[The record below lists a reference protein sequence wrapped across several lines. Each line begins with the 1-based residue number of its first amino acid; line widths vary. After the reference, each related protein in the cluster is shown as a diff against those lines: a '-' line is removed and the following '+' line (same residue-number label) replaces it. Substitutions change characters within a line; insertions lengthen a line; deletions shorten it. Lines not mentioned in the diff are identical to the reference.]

1 MNSSAFIGL
10 GYNFLQLTINSIE
23 ELEKQG
29 NKNLL
34 FFDGNLSEDESWLKY
49 DLQTNWNDNNIA
61 IPVLFNFYHG
71 IELVLKGLILKCGG
85 EIQKVHNLSLF
96 LENLKKSPNP
106 PNLELLNHFEQ
117 ILSYDLNSFFS
128 SNNKTADDFFE
139 LLKYPQL
146 KKGEEVVF
154 KDIRGLGTTGIQ
166 TFVEIKKLS
175 KGVKENIKYWLKTSL
190 KNEIQH

>member
-29 NKNLL
+29 NKNHL
-34 FFDGNLSEDESWLKY
+34 FLDGNLSEHESWLKY
-49 DLQTNWNDNNIA
+49 DQLTKWNDNNIA

-85 EIQKVHNLSLF
+85 EIQKRHKLSLL

-146 KKGEEVVF
+146 KKGEEVIF

-175 KGVKENIKYWLKTSL
+175 KGVKENIKYWHKTSL